1 MSLKNCEVI
10 VQLVIIGI
18 ETNTVNKRTTC
29 AHFLNFRNQLCLLE
43 TLGTN
48 SSLEANFRD

>member
-1 MSLKNCEVI
+1 MSLKNCQVI
-10 VQLVIIGI
+10 VQLVTIGI

-29 AHFLNFRNQLCLLE
+29 AHFLNFKNQLCLLE

-48 SSLEANFRD
+48 SALKANFRD